1 MHAQTFASLSDKEQ
15 AKVFADGSKLS
26 DAELESLRAGLSVE
40 PDDEIARVKLFS
52 YYRLRSVSGG
62 AEQEQSISELKEQ
75 LKWLI
80 QSCPG
85 STIIHLFSG
94 GLSTVFSP
102 EQYDELA
109 EAWTTVLNE
118 SEEDSK
124 ILGNAGLFL
133 GWRGDFKRTEQL
145 LTRAQELDP
154 SSGDHSH
161 YLCEFAQMREGD
173 PRTSEGGTW
182 AELVVKYGRQ
192 AIEIGN
198 LAVPFLTMMYVCQ
211 SALALGQLDICAE
224 TANELVALSE
234 REPHLKCR
242 AHAFLGLVSLA
253 RDDVNGAISHFEQIM
268 FGSVENETQAAVK
281 LAKALYEL
289 GHRDLVISSVQKYG
303 KDERAD
309 WLAKLNSGEF
319 PKIEICF

>member
-1 MHAQTFASLSDKEQ
+1 MNAQTFESLSDKKQ

-26 DAELESLRAGLSVE
+26 DAELESLKTSLSVK
-40 PDDEIARVKLFS
+40 PDDAIARAKLFS

-62 AEQEQSISELKEQ
+62 AEQEQSISELKKQ
-75 LKWLI
+75 LKWFI
-80 QSCPG
+80 RNCPE
-85 STIIHLFSG
+85 SIIHLLASG
-94 GLSTVFSP
+94 ISTVFST

-124 ILGNAGLFL
+124 VLGNAALFL

-154 SSGDHSH
+154 SNGNHSH
-161 YLCEFAQMREGD
+161 YLCQFAQMRERD
-173 PRTSEGGTW
+173 TQTPEGKAW

-198 LAVPFLTMMYVCQ
+198 LGAPSLTMMYVCQ
-211 SALALGQLDICAE
+211 SALALGQLDICAK
-224 TANELVALSE
+224 TANELVAVSE
-234 REPHLKCR
+234 RHPPFQLR

-253 RDDVNGAISHFEQIM
+253 KKDVNGAISHFEQVK
-268 FGSVENETQAAVK
+268 FGSASNETQAAVE

-289 GHRDLVISSVQKYG
+289 GHRDIVISSVQKHG

-319 PKIEICF
+319 PQIKIYF